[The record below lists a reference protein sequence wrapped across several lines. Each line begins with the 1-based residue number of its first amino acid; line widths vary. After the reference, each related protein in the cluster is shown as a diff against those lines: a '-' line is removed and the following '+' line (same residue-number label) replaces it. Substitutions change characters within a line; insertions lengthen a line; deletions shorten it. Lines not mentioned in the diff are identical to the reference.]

1 MRRMIG
7 VMAVAFV
14 AASSVLAQEAELNV
28 RLGPQVDEEHA
39 QWIQQ
44 VMHSIETI
52 KPGMR
57 RGEILPV
64 FTEDGG
70 LSTRSQQRYTYKHCP
85 YIKVDVEF
93 SPIDHGTKESP
104 DDKIVKVSRP
114 YLQYPIFD

>member
-1 MRRMIG
+1 MRRMIWA
-7 VMAVAFV
+7 MAVVFV

-28 RLGPQVDEEHA
+28 RSGPQLDEEHA
-39 QWIQQ
+39 RWIQQ

-52 KPGMR
+52 KPGMG
-57 RGEILPV
+57 RGEILLV

>member
-1 MRRMIG
+1 MIWA
-7 VMAVAFV
+7 MAVVFV
-14 AASSVLAQEAELNV
+14 AASSVLAQQAELNV
-28 RLGPQVDEEHA
+28 RSGPQLDEEHA
-39 QWIQQ
+39 RWIHQ
-44 VMHSIETI
+44 VMHLIETI

-57 RGEILPV
+57 RGEILLV

>member
-7 VMAVAFV
+7 ARAVVFV

-28 RLGPQVDEEHA
+28 RSGPQLDEEHA
-39 QWIQQ
+39 RWIQQ

>member
-1 MRRMIG
+1 MRRMIWALAL
-7 VMAVAFV
+7 VFL
-14 AASSVLAQEAELNV
+14 AANSVPAQKGEVNARPGL
-28 RLGPQVDEEHA
+28 PMDEEHA
-39 QWIQQ
+39 RWIQQ

-57 RGEILPV
+57 RGEILLV

>member
-1 MRRMIG
+1 MRRMIWA
-7 VMAVAFV
+7 MAVVFV

-28 RLGPQVDEEHA
+28 RSGPQLDEEHA
-39 QWIQQ
+39 RWIQQ

-57 RGEILPV
+57 RGEILLV